1 MNGSAPK
8 DMNYPIIIEKDKNSD
23 YGVTVPDLPGCYSAG
38 STLNEAIEN
47 AREAILL
54 HIEGLLEDEEIIPEP
69 SNTETFKNIPKNAW
83 QAIATVDLTQMFGNS
98 ARINISF
105 PRRILLKVDR
115 FAKKQGKQDPDFS

>member
-1 MNGSAPK
+1 
-8 DMNYPIIIEKDKNSD
+8 MNYPIIIEKDKNSD